1 LKASFIKYSFDIPET
16 VIMLERGREY
26 YDFMNKRR
34 SVRDFSDKPVHKEL
48 IENIILTASTAPS
61 GANKQPWIFCT
72 VSNPEI
78 KKQIRI
84 SAEKEEYEN
93 YNGRM
98 NKEWLD
104 DLAYLGTDWHKPFL
118 ETAPYLI
125 IVFKKLYDIL
135 DDGTHRQNYYV
146 NESVG
151 IACGFLLAAIHN
163 AGLAALA
170 HTPSPMGFI
179 SKILN
184 RPKNERPFLLI
195 PVGYPADEV
204 MVPDIERKGL
214 KDIYIEY

>member
-1 LKASFIKYSFDIPET
+1 MKARFIKYSSEVPET
-16 VIMLERGREY
+16 AIMLEKGRKY
-26 YDFMNKRR
+26 YNFMNKRR
-34 SVRDFSDKPVHKEL
+34 SVRDFSDKPVPREL

-61 GANKQPWIFCT
+61 GANKQPWIFCA
-72 VSNPEI
+72 VNSPEI

-84 SAEKEEYEN
+84 FAEKEEYKN

-98 NKEWLD
+98 NKEWLQ
-104 DLAYLGTDWHKPFL
+104 DLAYLGTDWRKPFL

-135 DDGTHRQNYYV
+135 GDGTHRQNYYV
-146 NESVG
+146 NESAG

-163 AGLAALA
+163 AGLAALT

-204 MVPDIERKGL
+204 MVPDIKRKL
-214 KDIYIEY
+214 FEEICVEY